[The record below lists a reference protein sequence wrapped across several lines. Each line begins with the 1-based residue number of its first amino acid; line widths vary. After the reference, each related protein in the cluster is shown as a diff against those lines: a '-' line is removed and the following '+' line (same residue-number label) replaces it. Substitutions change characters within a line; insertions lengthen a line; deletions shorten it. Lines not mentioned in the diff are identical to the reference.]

1 MEFNDLLRD
10 TWQTALIF
18 ASLLI
23 FTRILGKTQMGQLTF
38 YEYISGITIGSI
50 AGTIASAEPAKFWSH
65 YYDLALFVLL
75 TYLLS
80 LITIKS
86 RPLRKLIQ
94 GSPSMVIENGMLN
107 KQNMK
112 EMRYDLDE
120 LNSQL
125 REKGIL
131 DMSEVQYA
139 TIEPT
144 GQLSIILKPDFQPLT
159 KNDMNIHLPIP
170 TFPIELIMD
179 GEIIQENFDKQHL
192 TPDWLQAQL
201 TLRNIKSPANV
212 MYAAIDSKGQL
223 FISSKG
229 SKQF

>member
-1 MEFNDLLRD
+1 MESNDLLRD

-18 ASLLI
+18 VSLLA
-23 FTRILGKTQMGQLTF
+23 FTRILGKTQMGQLTI

-65 YYDLALFVLL
+65 YYDLALFVFL
-75 TYLLS
+75 TYLFS
-80 LITIKS
+80 VATIKS

-94 GSPSMVIENGMLN
+94 GSPSMVIENGLLN
-107 KQNMK
+107 KQNMH

-131 DMSEVQYA
+131 DMNEVQYA

-159 KNDMNIHLPIP
+159 RNDMNIHLPSP
-170 TFPIELIMD
+170 TFPVELIMD
-179 GEIIQENFDKQHL
+179 GEIIQENLAKQNL
-192 TPDWLQAQL
+192 TADWLQTQL
-201 TLRNIKSPANV
+201 TLRNITSPDLV

-223 FISSKG
+223 FVSSKN
-229 SKQF
+229 SKSC